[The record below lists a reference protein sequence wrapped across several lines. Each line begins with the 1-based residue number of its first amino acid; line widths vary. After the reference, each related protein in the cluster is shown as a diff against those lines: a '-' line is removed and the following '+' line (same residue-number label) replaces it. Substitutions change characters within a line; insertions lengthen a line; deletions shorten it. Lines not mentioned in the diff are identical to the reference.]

1 MNFLED
7 LGITFPRDT
16 KFDKEHP
23 ALTDNN
29 EEPQQAKLPGRQRA
43 EGSLVIWKTVRK
55 HWATAIA
62 TLIVVTVGTV
72 FYTLG
77 QKKTYEAQSTIL
89 FDPNPARPLGRRV
102 ENVVEMGAPGHW
114 LNQEYYETQYH
125 LIRSR
130 RVALS
135 VVNELGLNND
145 PRFIQNLPY
154 GAEPKKGERTSAELA
169 SEILRGRLEVQP
181 VRDSRLAV
189 VKLRDASPQRAQRVL
204 AAVVDA
210 YVAQNLDNALQTT
223 SSATDWLRN
232 QLDSLKGDLN
242 TREIA
247 LHAYKKNND
256 ILSVAFDDKSNMLT
270 SEMSTI
276 NTELTHVRAR
286 IQEAA
291 ARKAVLA
298 KVRAD
303 DPNIIQSSELLKSS
317 LLNSLRIQFEG
328 AVRDRD
334 ALTGSGKGENHP
346 AVAAANRRIARAR
359 KSILNEIHNV
369 KRAAKRDVAVL
380 SRQAGGLKAM
390 LEKAKKQ
397 AHGHNLLE
405 IEYNR
410 LRRSKE
416 NTEKLYSLVLERT
429 KEADLTQMLRVNNIS
444 VVDRPLLPRTA
455 VFPRVPLNIA
465 FGVFA
470 GMLLGI
476 AAAFA
481 RGLMDR
487 TLKVPEDLERDLGV
501 TFLGLL
507 PELARGS
514 KPAGYNNRKRQHG
527 QRIVDGA
534 PELIVHDEPTS
545 SIAEASRAIRT
556 NLMFMAPDNP
566 YRTLLVTSAGPSDG
580 KTTVACCI
588 AVAMAQAG
596 QSVLLIDC
604 DLRRPRIHRIFKGG
618 TDAGVTTILLE
629 GNFDEAVN
637 ETCVPNLSVITSGP
651 VPPNPAELFH
661 TDKFKQLLA
670 EATKRFDRVILD
682 SPPVAAVTDPTI
694 VSTLV
699 DGTVLVARAFSTRKD
714 LARHALRSIEDVGGK
729 MAGAVLNA
737 VDFSR
742 LEYKYSHYNYYGR
755 EGYTYGDGASRPAPS
770 TRGEA
775 LLLPSGEP
783 EEPPQRASI
792 S

>member
-1 MNFLED
+1 MSDNKEKPQPS
-7 LGITFPRDT
+7 TTPARKRD
-16 KFDKEHP
+16 
-23 ALTDNN
+23 
-29 EEPQQAKLPGRQRA
+29 

-55 HWATAIA
+55 HWATAMA

-77 QKKTYEAQSTIL
+77 QKKIYEAQSTIL
-89 FDPNPARPLGRRV
+89 FDPNPPRPLGRRV
-102 ENVVEMGAPGHW
+102 ESVVEMGAPGYW

-125 LIRSR
+125 IIRSR
-130 RVALS
+130 RVALA

-145 PRFIQNLPY
+145 PRFVQNLPY
-154 GAEPKKGERTSAELA
+154 KDQPKKTERMSPEMA
-169 SEILRGRLEVQP
+169 SEILRSRLEVQP

-204 AAVVDA
+204 AALVDT

-232 QLDSLKGDLN
+232 QLDSLKGDLK
-242 TREIA
+242 TSEIA

-270 SEMSTI
+270 AEMSTI
-276 NTELTHVRAR
+276 NTELTNVRAR

-298 KVRAD
+298 KVRDD
-303 DPNIIQSSELLKSS
+303 DPNLIQSSELLKSPV
-317 LLNSLRIQFEG
+317 LNSLRIQYERT
-328 AVRDRD
+328 VRDRD
-334 ALTGSGKGENHP
+334 ALAGSGKGENHP
-346 AVAAANRRIARAR
+346 EMVAANNSIARAR
-359 KSILNEIHNV
+359 KSILTEIRNV
-369 KRAAKRDVAVL
+369 KKAVNRDVAVL
-380 SRQAGGLKAM
+380 ARQAGGLKAM
-390 LEKAKKQ
+390 LEKAKQQ

-470 GMLLGI
+470 GILLGI
-476 AAAFA
+476 AAAFM
-481 RGLMDR
+481 RGLLDR
-487 TLKVPEDLERDLGV
+487 TLKVPEDLDRDLGV

-507 PELARGS
+507 PEFARGS
-514 KPAGYNNRKRQHG
+514 KPAGYSKRKRHRG

-534 PELIVHDEPTS
+534 PELIVHNEPTS

-566 YRTLLVTSAGPSDG
+566 YRTLLVTSAGPSEG

-637 ETCVPNLSVITSGP
+637 ETPVPNLSVITSGP

-661 TDKFKQLLA
+661 TDKFKQLLE

-699 DGTVLVARAFSTRKD
+699 DGTVLVARAFSTRKE
-714 LARHALRSIEDVGGK
+714 LARHALRSVQDVGGK

-742 LEYKYSHYNYYGR
+742 LEYKYSHYYYYKRDGYYYGDPTSSKR
-755 EGYTYGDGASRPAPS
+755 GKALPMPS
-770 TRGEA
+770 SSSESESEETRQNAAG
-775 LLLPSGEP
+775 
-783 EEPPQRASI
+783 
-792 S
+792 